1 MYMSDSVTESPSV
14 EDLLRLINSLTLKIN
29 DLEKKVNALE
39 SNSIIGDY
47 SMSNEVIIDEHVFR
61 SAPYVIPD
69 EAPPV
74 TRQNAFPS
82 FPMNL

>member
-1 MYMSDSVTESPSV
+1 MSDSVTESPSV

>member
-1 MYMSDSVTESPSV
+1 MSDSVTESLSV

-29 DLEKKVNALE
+29 DLEKKVTVLE

-47 SMSNEVIIDEHVFR
+47 SMSNEVILDEHVFR
-61 SAPYVIPD
+61 SVPYVIPD

-74 TRQNAFPS
+74 RRQNAFP